1 MWTLGDGEGQGR
13 LACYSPWGHKELD
26 MTDRLNKTSI
36 LTLTSA
42 QMKSCGTAHALTYT
56 AWILDNIGPMLSIV
70 RSGNNLDGSP
80 ANIVQDLS
88 QSGF

>member
-1 MWTLGDGEGQGR
+1 
-13 LACYSPWGHKELD
+13 
-26 MTDRLNKTSI
+26 MTDRLNNNKHSYI
-36 LTLTSA
+36 NFSPDEELWNHTLR
-42 QMKSCGTAHALTYT
+42 YT

-70 RSGNNLDGSP
+70 RNGNNLDGSP